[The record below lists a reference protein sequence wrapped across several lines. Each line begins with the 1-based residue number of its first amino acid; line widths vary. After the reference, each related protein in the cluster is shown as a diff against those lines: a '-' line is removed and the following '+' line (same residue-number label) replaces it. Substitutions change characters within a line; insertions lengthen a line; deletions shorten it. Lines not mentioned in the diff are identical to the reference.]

1 MRLISK
7 NEKSFSG
14 DFINEISQ
22 ALKMGKIAIL
32 PTSTIYGISCVY
44 NNRRS
49 IEKVYEIKKRK
60 KNLPFI
66 ILVPDTGFLCELA
79 EEVNKTAD
87 MMIKRFWLS
96 DNPEPVTLLFKKN
109 KKIGN
114 YITSGSDKIAIR
126 MDTLH
131 ILKEIIYIA
140 GPIISTSAT
149 VSGDKNISPKNIAEV
164 PDIIRTGVDI
174 VLDLEKDLPGISST
188 IIDVSSSKP
197 VIIREGI
204 VKKED
209 LKDFL

>member
-1 MRLISK
+1 M
-7 NEKSFSG
+7 
-14 DFINEISQ
+14 
-22 ALKMGKIAIL
+22 
-32 PTSTIYGISCVY
+32 V
-44 NNRRS
+44 
-49 IEKVYEIKKRK
+49 KRK

-96 DNPEPVTLLFKKN
+96 DKPEPVTLLFKKN

-126 MDTLH
+126 MDTLD
-131 ILKEIIYIA
+131 ILKEIIFIA
-140 GPIISTSAT
+140 GPVISTSAT

-164 PDIIRTGVDI
+164 PDIIRTGVDL